1 MGFADFFKNFKK
13 DERALPKEAPSHWIK
28 CPSCNALMYYKEV
41 VAQHYTC
48 PKCNF
53 HMRIGS
59 QDRIALMCD
68 EGSFVEFAWL
78 KPIISSAED
87 LSFVNERFSTLIT
100 KIERVTYE
108 DLENQTLLTT
118 NTGVVFVID
127 DNLGTDAFNS
137 FYTYYINEKNV
148 TNQDHGYIYYDPEE
162 KSLKH
167 KDSLI

>member
-1 MGFADFFKNFKK
+1 M
-13 DERALPKEAPSHWIK
+13 
-28 CPSCNALMYYKEV
+28 
-41 VAQHYTC
+41 
-48 PKCNF
+48 
-53 HMRIGS
+53 
-59 QDRIALMCD
+59 
-68 EGSFVEFAWL
+68 
-78 KPIISSAED
+78 
-87 LSFVNERFSTLIT
+87 
-100 KIERVTYE
+100 
-108 DLENQTLLTT
+108 ENQTLLTT